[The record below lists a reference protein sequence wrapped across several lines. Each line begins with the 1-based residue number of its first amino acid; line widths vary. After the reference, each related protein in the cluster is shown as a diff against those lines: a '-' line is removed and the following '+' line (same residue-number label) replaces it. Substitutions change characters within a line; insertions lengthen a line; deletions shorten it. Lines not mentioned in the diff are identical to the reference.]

1 LKILPTFSDQEP
13 SYEYKDTSYRSF
25 WQVMGR
31 ESEDNN
37 KRYINMVANEPIN
50 NDDNSAPI

>member
-1 LKILPTFSDQEP
+1 
-13 SYEYKDTSYRSF
+13 
-25 WQVMGR
+25 MGR
-31 ESEDNN
+31 ESEDDS